1 MSADSSGAKPTVVF
15 RLRCGGAFGWGH
27 LARCGALA
35 AELQSR
41 GASCQLWGDQIP
53 ESAPADF
60 GAVFDCHH
68 VFVDQPKADWVVVD
82 DLGAND
88 DFLRDLRKLLD
99 SSGARMLVI
108 DDDGKRSIDAADLIL
123 NTRLGLRKSPYAPK
137 VTALLGE
144 EYALLR
150 PGLNKPAAVV
160 SGFPEQVEAVL
171 VMLGG
176 TDPRGLTA
184 DVLHGLADVGTGT
197 IAPVVVVSK
206 SGRGAEDISAAL
218 ARFAQSAWLE
228 SVDATT
234 LAGWAAN
241 AKFAISAAGGT
252 LLELAVLRVPFVS
265 IVVADNQKPLARQA
279 RETWGMPFIDGASDI
294 RSAVTQVVGSLPD
307 PSQFNPEIDSLGA
320 SRVAS
325 CMEEM
330 AVRASS

>member
-1 MSADSSGAKPTVVF
+1 MSADSSGSKQTVVF

-27 LARCGALA
+27 LARCAALA
-35 AELQSR
+35 AELQAR
-41 GASCQLWGDQIP
+41 GTSCHLWGDQIP
-53 ESAPADF
+53 EKAPADF
-60 GAVFDCHH
+60 GAVFDRHH
-68 VFVDQPKADWVVVD
+68 LFVDQPKADWVVVD

-88 DFLRDLRKLLD
+88 DFLRDLRRLLD
-99 SSGARMLVI
+99 SRGGRMLVI
-108 DDDGKRSIDAADLIL
+108 DDDCRRSIDAADLVL

-160 SGFPEQVEAVL
+160 SGFPEDAKPVL

-176 TDPRGLTA
+176 TDPREWTA
-184 DVLHGLADVGTGT
+184 DVLHGLADTGTGEF
-197 IAPVVVVSK
+197 APVVVFSK
-206 SGRGAEDISAAL
+206 SDRGVEGISGAL

-228 SVDATT
+228 SVDAAT
-234 LAGWAAN
+234 LAGWAAH

-252 LLELAVLRVPFVS
+252 LLELAALKVPFVS
-265 IVVADNQKPLARQA
+265 VVVADNQEPLARQA

-294 RSAVTQVVGSLPD
+294 RSAVTQAIGSLPGA
-307 PSQFNPEIDSLGA
+307 SQFCPEIDDRGA

-325 CMEEM
+325 CMEET
-330 AVRASS
+330 AVRANS